1 MTLIVEHA
9 VEQVRHELMYRQV
22 SVAAVRVL
30 TSRMRR
36 VTFRGAQLAGFNSP
50 GFDDHVKLFFP
61 RTGQR
66 YPVLP
71 IAGPDG
77 PMPPAS
83 GTASASRS
91 YTPYRVDPHVQTLDI
106 DMVVHGDGIA
116 SDWVRRAQPGDV
128 IGIGGPR
135 RSFLV
140 PKDAPWQLMVGDET
154 AIPAISRRLA
164 QLPSHVEVTVVI
176 EVADRAEQKA
186 LASCLDSE
194 AQLRLIWL
202 SRDGALAGTTCALQ
216 SAVREIEIPVS
227 SRYVWGAGESR
238 QMRAIRSYL
247 RYDRG
252 IGPESMRVTGYW
264 TLGVANHVE

>member
-1 MTLIVEHA
+1 MTLIAEHA
-9 VEQVRHELMYRQV
+9 VEQVRHELTYRQV

-30 TSRMRR
+30 TPRMRR
-36 VTFRGAQLAGFNSP
+36 VTLRGEQLDGFNSP
-50 GFDDHVKLFFP
+50 AFDDHVKLFFP
-61 RTGQR
+61 QIGQR
-66 YPVLP
+66 NPVLP

-83 GTASASRS
+83 GTASPSRS
-91 YTPYRVDPHVQTLDI
+91 YTPYRVDPYSQTLDI

-116 SDWVRRAQPGDV
+116 SSWVRRVQPGDV
-128 IGIGGPR
+128 VGIGGPR

-140 PKDAPWQLMVGDET
+140 PEDVRWQLMVGDET

-164 QLPSHVEVTVVI
+164 QLPSHVEVTAVL
-176 EVADRAEQKA
+176 EVADPVEQRT
-186 LASCLDSE
+186 LTSSLGGE

-202 SRDGALAGTTCALQ
+202 SRDGAAAGTTCALQ
-216 SAVREIEIPVS
+216 RAVREIEIPPS
-227 SRYVWGAGESR
+227 PRYVWGAGESR

-247 RYDRG
+247 RHERG